1 MSKSV
6 KVLVY
11 SAMCVALATVTGM
24 IKLFS
29 FPTGGSLT
37 LCSMLFG
44 ALPGYFFGPLAGLCA
59 GAAYGLLQ
67 FIMEP
72 YFLTPVQVVLDYG
85 AFAVLGLCAG
95 LFSTKKNGLKLGYL
109 AGCAGRWLCSFLSGW
124 IFFGEYAWE
133 GWGAAPYSA
142 VYNIIYIGAEA
153 VITFAILSVT
163 AVTAAIN
170 KVKSAAG
177 E

>member
-1 MSKSV
+1 MSKNV

-11 SAMCVALATVTGM
+11 SAMCVALATVTSM

-44 ALPGYFFGPLAGLCA
+44 ALPGYFFGPVTGFCA

-67 FIMEP
+67 FVMEP
-72 YFLTPVQVVLDYG
+72 YFLTPVQVILDYG

-95 LFSTKKNGLKLGYL
+95 LFSNTRNGLKVGYL

-153 VITFAILSVT
+153 VITFAILSVP
-163 AVTAAIN
+163 AVRSAIN
-170 KVKSAAG
+170 KAKNTAL